1 MEITNEQLIQYHL
14 ELLANPKIK
23 HLLDAKYFKIYP
35 PIEKKSTDPS
45 DYYTE
50 VEMNAQGRPL
60 VKQNINY
67 SRIYRKMMFSIMGYK
82 PSNIDIDFKRLSTI
96 IPKGMLNVNKI
107 YGILKK
113 NKLSIYYRYVVYIR
127 NTMNDITNFIDSKI
141 SESMERAFILIQ
153 PHREGI
159 PQAYIIYKF
168 FESHGLHDLMKNI
181 VKNTQWNNYNKR
193 WLKIQSD

>member
-1 MEITNEQLIQYHL
+1 MEITDEQLINYNL

-35 PIEKKSTDPS
+35 KLLKKSTDPN

-60 VKQNINY
+60 VKQKINY
-67 SRIYRKMMFSIMGYK
+67 SRIYRKLMFSIMGYK
-82 PSNIDIDFKRLSTI
+82 PAIDIDFKKLSTI
-96 IPKGMLNVNKI
+96 IPKGMLDVNKI

-127 NTMNDITNFIDSKI
+127 NQLNNIITNSIDSKI
-141 SESMERAFILIQ
+141 TESMERAFILIQ

-159 PQAYIIYKF
+159 PQAFIIYKF
-168 FESHGLHDLMKNI
+168 LQSHGLHDLMKNI

-193 WLKIQSD
+193 WLKIKE

>member
-1 MEITNEQLIQYHL
+1 MEITDEQLINYHL
-14 ELLANPKIK
+14 ELLSNPKIK

-35 PIEKKSTDPS
+35 ELLKKSTDPN

-50 VEMNAQGRPL
+50 IEMNAQGRPL

-67 SRIYRKMMFSIMGYK
+67 SRIYRKLIFSIMGHK
-82 PSNIDIDFKRLSTI
+82 PNIDIDFKKLSTI

-127 NTMNDITNFIDSKI
+127 NTMNDITNSIDSKI
-141 SESMERAFILIQ
+141 SEQMERAFILIQ
-153 PHREGI
+153 PHRKGI
-159 PQAYIIYKF
+159 PQAFILYKF